1 MRRTYFIT
9 STANG
14 WIRLFD
20 RPEFSQ
26 IILNSLAFMISE
38 ERIKLHG
45 YVIMPN
51 HLHLIL
57 TVSKSYD
64 LSSFL
69 RDFHKFTSQQIIKI
83 LRNESSSLLE
93 KLEVDKN
100 DRRYQVWMETHAPKA
115 IEMFPFLR
123 QKLEYIHNN
132 PLSPR
137 WSLCDKPEDY
147 PFSSARDYILKEDG
161 KLKIE
166 IMTPWTEA

>member
-1 MRRTYFIT
+1 
-9 STANG
+9 
-14 WIRLFD
+14 
-20 RPEFSQ
+20 
-26 IILNSLAFMISE
+26 MISE
-38 ERIKLHG
+38 ERISLHG

-57 TVSKSYD
+57 TVAESYD
-64 LSSFL
+64 LPSFL

-93 KLEVDKN
+93 KFEVDKS
-100 DRRYQVWMETHAPKA
+100 DRRYQVWLETHSPKM
-115 IEMFPFLR
+115 IETFPFFR

-137 WSLCDKPEDY
+137 WRLCERPEDY
-147 PFSSARDYILKEDG
+147 QLSSARDYILKEDG

-166 IMTPWTEA
+166 IMTPWTE